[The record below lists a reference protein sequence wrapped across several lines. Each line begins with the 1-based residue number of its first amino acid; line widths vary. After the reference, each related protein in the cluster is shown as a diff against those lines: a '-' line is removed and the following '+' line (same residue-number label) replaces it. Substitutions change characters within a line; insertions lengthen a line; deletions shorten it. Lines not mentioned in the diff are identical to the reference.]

1 MAAPPKVSLQKSLT
15 ICAICL
21 GLAFAVT
28 LIFHPAPKLAA
39 WTGGPPLDKQLF
51 NVLMLCVL
59 SVVGVLAVR
68 YIPWLRPSGKKP
80 SPAAN
85 VDLSGAKPLIFS
97 LLAGVGEETLFRGA
111 LQPLWGIWL
120 TSLVFAALH
129 FRTAR
134 FAHGRLKQLQYLVGV
149 FAVSVGLG
157 FFFAR
162 FGLSVAIALHAA
174 LDIVALSYWHVANQ
188 QTQAAA
194 AV

>member
-15 ICAICL
+15 ISAICL
-21 GLAFAVT
+21 GLAIAVT

-39 WTGGPPLDKQLF
+39 WTGRPPLDEQLF
-51 NVLMLCVL
+51 NVFLLSVL
-59 SVVGVLAVR
+59 SLVGILAVH

-80 SPAAN
+80 SPAAS
-85 VDLSGAKPLIFS
+85 VDLSGAKPLMFS

-134 FAHGRLKQLQYLVGV
+134 FAQGRLKQLQYLVSV

-157 FFFAR
+157 FIFER

-174 LDIVALSYWHVANQ
+174 LDIVALSYWHVAN
-188 QTQAAA
+188 TRMQAAA
-194 AV
+194 AA

>member
-1 MAAPPKVSLQKSLT
+1 MAVPPKVSLQKSLT

-21 GLAFAVT
+21 GLAIPVT

-51 NVLMLCVL
+51 NVFLLCVL
-59 SVVGVLAVR
+59 SLVGALAVR
-68 YIPWLRPSGKKP
+68 YLPWLRPSGKKP
-80 SPAAN
+80 SPAAI
-85 VDLSGAKPLIFS
+85 VDLSGAKPLMFS

-134 FAHGRLKQLQYLVGV
+134 FAQGRLKQLQYLAGV

-157 FFFAR
+157 FTFER

-174 LDIVALSYWHVANQ
+174 LDFVALSYWHVANT
-188 QTQAAA
+188 QTQASAA
-194 AV
+194 T